1 MSSVLLLLLVFVLV
15 LVNGFF
21 VAAEFAIVRSRRAR
35 IEQFANDG
43 DRRAQ
48 VALNQMD
55 HVDEYVATSQVGITL
70 ASIGIGFLGEPAIA
84 DLIEPVLDGPLGQSL
99 AYGLSFAFA
108 YATVTLLHVIFGE
121 QAPKQLGIARAEA
134 MMLWI
139 ARPFAFFRRAFHPL
153 IMLTN
158 APARWIVRRVFRVEP
173 TGEEEGAS
181 PEELR
186 LLISRGARFGNLDPG
201 EAVMLGG
208 VFHLHE
214 QQAREVMTPIPA
226 VVTVNADETVED
238 GLRRCVSSGHTRLVA
253 VENNN
258 PDRVRGVIHNN
269 SLVRLY
275 LNAGADASLEPAIRE
290 VPVFPETKPLDDLLA
305 ELQRQRSSL
314 GVVSDE
320 YGRTVGIVT
329 VEDILEEV
337 VGEIE
342 DETDPRATSL
352 RRLTDGD
359 WYVRG
364 HVPLGDLEDAGIE
377 LPVDSDA
384 FNSIGGYV
392 FSELG
397 RLPKRGDKIL
407 ANGYELRVE
416 SVRENRIVAV
426 RIHSVTAE
434 HRALTAEPE
443 AGGGRAGALD
453 EPA

>member
-1 MSSVLLLLLVFVLV
+1 MSSILLLLLVFVLI

-21 VAAEFAIVRSRRAR
+21 VAGEFAIVRSRRSR
-35 IEQFANDG
+35 IEQLAQEG
-43 DRRAQ
+43 DKRAAR
-48 VALNQMD
+48 ALDQID
-55 HVDEYVATSQVGITL
+55 HIDEYVATAQVGITL

-84 DLIEPVLDGPLGQSL
+84 DLIEPVVEGAFGEAL
-99 AYGLSFAFA
+99 AYGISFAIA
-108 YATVTLLHVIFGE
+108 YIVVTLLHVIFGE
-121 QAPKQLGIARAEA
+121 QAPKQIGIVRAER
-134 MMLWI
+134 MMLSI
-139 ARPFAFFRRAFHPL
+139 ARPLGFFRRAFHPL
-153 IMLTN
+153 ILITN
-158 APARWIVRRVFRVEP
+158 PPALWLVRRVFRIEP
-173 TGEEEGAS
+173 TGEEEETT

-186 LLISRGARFGNLDPG
+186 LLISRSARSAHLDAG

-214 QQAREVMTPIPA
+214 QEAREVMTPIPA
-226 VVTVNADETVED
+226 VVTVNSDEPVED
-238 GLRRCVSSGHTRLVA
+238 ALRRCVSSGHTRLLA
-253 VENNN
+253 IENDN
-258 PDRVRGVIHNN
+258 PDRVRGVVHNN
-269 SLVRLY
+269 SLVRLF
-275 LNAGADASLEPAIRE
+275 LSAGPDSTIEPAIRD
-290 VPVFPETKPLDDLLA
+290 VPIVPETKPLDDLLA

-364 HVPLGDLEDAGIE
+364 HVSLGDVKDAGIE
-377 LPVDSDA
+377 LPIDTDA
-384 FNSIGGYV
+384 YNSIGGYV

-397 RLPKRGDKIL
+397 RLPKRGDKIV
-407 ANGYELRVE
+407 ADGYELRVE

-426 RIHSVTAE
+426 RIHEVTAE
-434 HRALTAEPE
+434 HSALPPKP
-443 AGGGRAGALD
+443 RS
-453 EPA
+453 

>member
-21 VAAEFAIVRSRRAR
+21 VAAEFAIVRSRRSR
-35 IEQFANDG
+35 IEQLANEG
-43 DRRAQ
+43 DKRATA
-48 VALNQMD
+48 ALRQME
-55 HVDEYVATSQVGITL
+55 HIDEYVATSQVGITL

-84 DLIEPVLDGPLGQSL
+84 ELIEPVVEGVVGEGL
-99 AYGLSFAFA
+99 AYAVSFGFA
-108 YATVTLLHVIFGE
+108 YLVITLLHVIFGE
-121 QAPKQLGIARAEA
+121 QAPKQLGIVRAEA
-134 MMLWI
+134 MMLAI
-139 ARPFAFFRRAFHPL
+139 ARPFNFFRRAFHPL
-153 IMLTN
+153 ILITN
-158 APARWIVRRVFRVEP
+158 PPALFIVRRIFRVEP
-173 TGEEEGAS
+173 TGEEEETS

-186 LLISRGARFGNLDPG
+186 LLISRSARSAHLDPG

-226 VVTVNADETVED
+226 VVTVNADETVEE
-238 GLRRCVSSGHTRLVA
+238 GLRRCVSSGHTRLVV
-253 VENNN
+253 VEDDN
-258 PDRVRGVIHNN
+258 PDKVRGIVHNN
-269 SLVRLY
+269 SLARLY
-275 LNAGADASLEPAIRE
+275 MNTGADASLEPAIRD

-305 ELQRQRSSL
+305 ELQRQRSSIA
-314 GVVSDE
+314 VVSDE
-320 YGRTVGIVT
+320 YGRTVGIAT

-352 RRLTDGD
+352 RKLTDGD

-377 LPVDSDA
+377 LPVSSDA

-397 RLPKRGDKIL
+397 RLPKRGDKVF
-407 ANGYELRVE
+407 ADGYELRVE

-434 HRALTAEPE
+434 QQTLPAGSSE
-443 AGGGRAGALD
+443 ADPSG
-453 EPA
+453 

>member
-35 IEQFANDG
+35 IERLADQG
-43 DRRAQ
+43 DKRAAR
-48 VALNQMD
+48 ALDQMA
-55 HVDEYVATSQVGITL
+55 HIDEYVATSQVGITL

-84 DLIEPVLDGPLGQSL
+84 NLIEPAVEGAVGAGL
-99 AYGLSFAFA
+99 AYAISFFIA
-108 YATVTLLHVIFGE
+108 YSVVTLLHVILGE
-121 QAPKQLGIARAEA
+121 QAPKQLGIVKAEA
-134 MMLWI
+134 MMVWI
-139 ARPFAFFRRAFHPL
+139 ARPLAFFRRAFHPL
-153 IMLTN
+153 IVITN
-158 APARWIVRRVFRVEP
+158 PPALWIVQRVFRVEP
-173 TGEEEGAS
+173 TGDEEETS

-186 LLISRGARFGNLDPG
+186 LLISRSARSAHLDPG

-226 VVTVNADETVED
+226 VVTVNADETVEE
-238 GLRRCVSSGHTRLVA
+238 GLRRCVSSGHTRLVV
-253 VENNN
+253 VENDN
-258 PDRVRGVIHNN
+258 PDRVRGVVHNN

-275 LNAGADASLEPAIRE
+275 MNTGADAPLEPAIRD

-305 ELQRQRSSL
+305 ELQRQRSSIAI
-314 GVVSDE
+314 VSDE
-320 YGRTVGIVT
+320 YGRTVGIAT

-352 RRLTDGD
+352 RRLADGD

-377 LPVDSDA
+377 LPVSSDA

-397 RLPKRGDKIL
+397 RLPIRGDKLL
-407 ANGYELRVE
+407 ADGYELRVE

-426 RIHSVTAE
+426 RIHPVTAE
-434 HRALTAEPE
+434 HRAI
-443 AGGGRAGALD
+443 GAD
-453 EPA
+453 GPAAD

>member
-1 MSSVLLLLLVFVLV
+1 MSSVLLLLLVFLLV

-21 VAAEFAIVRSRRAR
+21 VAAEFAIVRSRRSR
-35 IEQFANDG
+35 IEELANQG
-43 DRRAQ
+43 DKRA
-48 VALNQMD
+48 VRALAQMD
-55 HVDEYVATSQVGITL
+55 HIDEYVATSQVGITL

-84 DLIEPVLDGPLGQSL
+84 DLIEPLIEGAIGT
-99 AYGLSFAFA
+99 GLSYAISFAIA
-108 YATVTLLHVIFGE
+108 YASVTLLHVILGE
-121 QAPKQLGIARAEA
+121 QAPKQLGIVRAEA

-139 ARPFAFFRRAFHPL
+139 ARPLAFFRRAFHPL
-153 IMLTN
+153 ILITN
-158 APARWIVRRVFRVEP
+158 PPALWIVRRIFRVEP
-173 TGEEEGAS
+173 TGDEESAS
-181 PEELR
+181 AEELR
-186 LLISRGARFGNLDPG
+186 LLISRSARSAQLDPG
-201 EAVMLGG
+201 EALMLGG

-238 GLRRCVSSGHTRLVA
+238 ALRRCVTPGHTRLVV
-253 VENNN
+253 VEGDN
-258 PDRVRGVIHNN
+258 PDKVRGVVHNN

-275 LNAGADASLEPAIRE
+275 MNAGGDAALEPAIRE

-305 ELQRQRSSL
+305 ELQRQRSSI
-314 GVVSDE
+314 GIVSDE

-342 DETDPRATSL
+342 DETDPRAVDL

-364 HVPLGDLEDAGIE
+364 HVPLGDLEDAGIQ
-377 LPVDSDA
+377 LPVSSDA

-397 RLPKRGDKIL
+397 RLPKRGDKVL
-407 ANGYELRVE
+407 ADGYELRVE

-426 RIHSVTAE
+426 RIHAVTAE
-434 HRALTAEPE
+434 HRVLEAEARTGPE
-443 AGGGRAGALD
+443 GAG
-453 EPA
+453 